1 MQQNMKRKRSLAA
14 GSRKVCWYG
23 DRRIVGNHGKK
34 ESFMKGKKW
43 KAALLAVSC
52 MAMTM
57 TSCNGLAAPAVPV
70 GVKVPALAY
79 DSDSVF
85 LLWQRPAKDDDA
97 AYYNIYAN
105 GKLVGSTKEAQ
116 DTYAGREMKQF
127 QAENSA
133 LCGDLLRIHSYEVSG
148 LQPGTSY
155 AFTVRAVGKD
165 GTESGDS
172 TAVTQQTNAAPAVIK
187 AVDYGAVGDGRTVNT
202 AALQKA
208 IDAVPAGGVLEIP
221 KGTFMSG
228 AINLKSNM
236 TLQLDEGAVLMESS
250 NPSDLP
256 FGSNGRYVG
265 MLNANGMEN
274 VRIVG
279 KGTID
284 GNGWKMDANHTKY
297 LKAKNKENKGLRDDN
312 HVLNIGIAARTQTQ
326 AQLDAGLDLKKAYNA
341 RSTTMILKHINN
353 LYIEGITMCNPAM
366 HMLSV
371 DASNNVTL
379 NNVNVRTYDANN
391 GDGID
396 YSGQGLVVVNSV
408 FDTGDDAINFSAGMG
423 AKAAEEPPV
432 SDIWLFNNY
441 IEHGHGGIV
450 LGSHT
455 GSWIQNLTGEDN
467 IFNKTDISLR
477 CKTGQGVGGGGRNVI
492 FRHNVAKDMK
502 RQGIIFTTAYTDV
515 NAVGSFEAAQP
526 GQFHDILVEDCNID
540 GTGKAAIEID
550 GLAEMPHKAIT
561 FRNVHFTRTHE
572 NIINNFEDG
581 VFDHVT
587 YDYAG
592 K

>member
-1 MQQNMKRKRSLAA
+1 MN
-14 GSRKVCWYG
+14 
-23 DRRIVGNHGKK
+23 GKN
-34 ESFMKGKKW
+34 W
-43 KAALLAVSC
+43 KAALVAVSC
-52 MAMTM
+52 MALTM

-79 DSDSVF
+79 DSSSVF
-85 LLWQRPAKDDDA
+85 LLWQRPAKGDDA

-127 QAENSA
+127 QAKNSD
-133 LCGDLLRIHSYEVSG
+133 LCGDLLRLHSYEVSG

-155 AFTVRAVGKD
+155 GFTVRAVGKD

-172 TAVTQQTNAAPAVIK
+172 AAVTQQTNAAPVVIK
-187 AVDYGAVGDGRTVNT
+187 AADYGAVGDGRTVDT
-202 AALQKA
+202 TALQKA

-221 KGTFMSG
+221 KGTFVSG
-228 AINLKSNM
+228 ALNLKSNM
-236 TLQLDEGAVLMESS
+236 TLQLDEGAVLQESS
-250 NPSDLP
+250 NPADLSL
-256 FGSNGRYVG
+256 GSNGRYVG
-265 MLNANGMEN
+265 MLNANGLEN

-284 GNGWKMDANHTKY
+284 GNGWQMDAGHTKY
-297 LKAKNKENKGLRDDN
+297 LKARNKEKEGMLDNN

-326 AQLDAGLDLKKAYNA
+326 AQLDAGLDLKAAYNA
-341 RSTTMILKHINN
+341 RSTTMILKHVNN

-371 DASNNVTL
+371 DASSNVTL
-379 NNVNVRTYDANN
+379 NNVNVHTYDANN

-396 YSGQGLVVVNSV
+396 FSGQGLVVVNSV

-423 AKAAEEPPV
+423 AKAAKEPPV

-455 GSWIQNLTGEDN
+455 GSWIQDLTGEDN

-477 CKTGQGVGGGGRNVI
+477 CKTGQGVGGGGRNVV

-502 RQGIIFTTAYTDV
+502 KQGIIFTTAYTDV
-515 NAVGSFEAAQP
+515 NAIGSFEAAQP
-526 GQFHDILVEDCNID
+526 GQFYDILVEDCNID
-540 GTGKAAIEID
+540 GTGKAAIEIE
-550 GLAEMPHKAIT
+550 GLTDMPHKAIT

-572 NIINNFEDG
+572 NQIKNFEDG